1 MLSGGAVE
9 ISLKVKALRLKDV
22 NFVISNAISQYD
34 IDYINWLFRFCQ
46 FNQQKKSK
54 IGPPT

>member
-22 NFVISNAISQYD
+22 SFVVNNAISQYD
-34 IDYINWLFRFCQ
+34 IDYINWLFRFCPS
-46 FNQQKKSK
+46 NQQQKIQ

>member
-22 NFVISNAISQYD
+22 KFVINNAISQYD
-34 IDYINWLFRFCQ
+34 IDYMNWLFRFCPS
-46 FNQQKKSK
+46 NQQNSSK
-54 IGPPT
+54 VGPPT